1 MRRQS
6 GASRHTYLCPIFCET
21 VMYAWYRATIVFT
34 LSLPTYM
41 INNKDFLNYYFF
53 YTIDFHIV
61 ANRLESSE
69 TFTDIYRGELSRT
82 DW

>member
-1 MRRQS
+1 M
-6 GASRHTYLCPIFCET
+6 
-21 VMYAWYRATIVFT
+21 FT